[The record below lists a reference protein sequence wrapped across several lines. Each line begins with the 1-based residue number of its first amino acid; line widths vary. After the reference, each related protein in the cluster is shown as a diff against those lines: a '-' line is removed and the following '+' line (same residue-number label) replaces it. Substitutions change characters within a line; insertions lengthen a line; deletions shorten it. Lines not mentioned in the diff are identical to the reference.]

1 MYSVFLFVVLFFA
14 VYGVLQIIAKS
25 VFGFNREKSDAIF
38 VHRVIG
44 VKDCQETIEGMI
56 RSVVWEDMREELIVV
71 DMGSKDETLEILKRL
86 EQHYD
91 FLKVMTT
98 EEYAEH
104 LQEKNL
110 K

>member
-44 VKDCQETIEGMI
+44 VSDCQETIEGMI
-56 RSVVWEDMREELIVV
+56 RSVVWEDIREELIVV
-71 DMGSKDETLEILKRL
+71 DMGSKDETPEILKRL
-86 EQHYD
+86 EEYYD
-91 FLKVMTT
+91 YLKVMTL
-98 EEYAEH
+98 EEYLGY
-104 LQEKNL
+104 LQK
-110 K
+110 KG